1 MEISRD
7 KSAYVSLADKEGTKD
22 EAVVLKAGGGGK
34 VDTSKTRI
42 YCIDVQGW
50 KDIEHTENENVTKK
64 QQTIKT
70 GKTEAEGEDKPYVS
84 KLERQE
90 KIGYFQYDST
100 TTHHTTNRLEFLTNI
115 RRGKICCT

>member
-42 YCIDVQGW
+42 YCIDVQG
-50 KDIEHTENENVTKK
+50 
-64 QQTIKT
+64 
-70 GKTEAEGEDKPYVS
+70 
-84 KLERQE
+84 
-90 KIGYFQYDST
+90 
-100 TTHHTTNRLEFLTNI
+100 
-115 RRGKICCT
+115 